1 LQYVCPVLAFAIGIA
16 AAEFVRRKFTN
27 RKHVHWRQIIVFCEA
42 VILFGVMFIPQEL
55 NLLANSLTSL
65 ACGAQVESFRKIQ
78 GNGMATTM
86 CIGNLRMATQ
96 SICDYWF
103 TKDKP
108 AMEKGFLFFGIIA
121 IFTIGAIMGNV
132 SVRLFSEKA
141 ILVSSILLITAF
153 SIMLINKED

>member
-1 LQYVCPVLAFAIGIA
+1 MLIA
-16 AAEFVRRKFTN
+16 GK
-27 RKHVHWRQIIVFCEA
+27 
-42 VILFGVMFIPQEL
+42 
-55 NLLANSLTSL
+55 
-65 ACGAQVESFRKIQ
+65 

-121 IFTIGAIMGNV
+121 IFTIGAIMVNV

>member
-1 LQYVCPVLAFAIGIA
+1 
-16 AAEFVRRKFTN
+16 
-27 RKHVHWRQIIVFCEA
+27 
-42 VILFGVMFIPQEL
+42 
-55 NLLANSLTSL
+55 
-65 ACGAQVESFRKIQ
+65 
-78 GNGMATTM
+78 MATTM

-96 SICDYWF
+96 SICELLVY
-103 TKDKP
+103 
-108 AMEKGFLFFGIIA
+108 ERQNRNGKGFLFFGIIA

>member
-1 LQYVCPVLAFAIGIA
+1 
-16 AAEFVRRKFTN
+16 
-27 RKHVHWRQIIVFCEA
+27 
-42 VILFGVMFIPQEL
+42 
-55 NLLANSLTSL
+55 
-65 ACGAQVESFRKIQ
+65 
-78 GNGMATTM
+78 MATTM

-132 SVRLFSEKA
+132 LSDYSAKRLFW
-141 ILVSSILLITAF
+141 
-153 SIMLINKED
+153 